1 MSRIFAFFILLF
13 ITGLALA
20 AVTPIDISQAMH
32 QSFNPPPTDYSVA
45 YLSQI
50 FGTVGN
56 VLQGMSGQ
64 MMGHLFAIFNKG
76 VMVVA
81 AIWLGYTTLTISL
94 RGAQEGSFMGQNR
107 NVPVLLLRIALG
119 FALIIPSSATG
130 YSLLQDL
137 FMKIVV
143 QGVGLADYG
152 WNVALNYMQLGGA
165 LYIPPETLNNDSGM
179 ITAAITGSAA
189 SGSTLAPVTQIL
201 QDEACMVESDRWET
215 QMLAYQ
221 PKTTSGGSL
230 LSWVRNQAGE
240 TNLVGPYHPVLD
252 RKNGMIYFP
261 GVGNSSSDKITKDN
275 AKCGYVTSYFA
286 TQFPSYTTEHS
297 GYSNQQYQAMQTYS
311 WGALEQLVNGLLPAA
326 KLYTDKIYSAFPD
339 SYSDCTKNTTCI
351 SVQQEI
357 NNDVFS
363 AILGYANLIT
373 PYQKIVENNAG
384 NSNFG
389 FIDTA
394 KQEGW
399 IMAGSFFWAIEQA
412 NQHSS
417 TISISNLFPVVTP
430 ANKNIFDFNVNP
442 FPSSFLDAAADYVK
456 ASASD
461 LSVLWSTYVA
471 TQTNASAQSAAGN
484 FSTGNSFVDIIL
496 SMLTQNMSGV
506 NSYFILGT
514 SSYNPIVA
522 LMHEGHLMLQIAI
535 GIWLYALLAS
545 VAIGLVV
552 GICQS
557 TSPGPTAYHG
567 LLVWAK
573 AIVSAIC
580 LALIVPGFILSYY
593 VPIYPFAVFMFA
605 AVGWMA
611 LVIEGVAAAP
621 LVCMGLTHPENHDF
635 LGSSQQALMLVLSI
649 FVRPILMVIG
659 LIVAMI
665 VSFVAFRMLGSG
677 YSIVFSDL
685 FSSSANYSLLGAL
698 ASFSPVNII
707 LALFTMLMM
716 YVIFGFM
723 SMQIIEQ
730 SYKLIYQLPNNV
742 TQWIGGPQTGQ
753 DFGQMAA
760 GLQGVV
766 SGTGSQVSSA
776 QQQAGQATQH
786 GRERAEDKQEKGKAQ
801 ESAISGESK
810 EK

>member
-1 MSRIFAFFILLF
+1 MSKIFAFFILLF
-13 ITGLALA
+13 TTGLALA
-20 AVTPIDISQAMH
+20 AATPIDISQAMH
-32 QSFNPPPTDYSVA
+32 QSFTPPPTDYSVA

-152 WNVALNYMQLGGA
+152 WNAALSYMQLGGS
-165 LYIPPETLNNDSGM
+165 LYIPPDTLNNDSGM

-189 SGSTLAPVTQIL
+189 SGNTLAPVTQIF
-201 QDEACMVESDRWET
+201 QDEVCMIKGEKWQKQMNANKPQTQSSGLFESVD
-215 QMLAYQ
+215 
-221 PKTTSGGSL
+221 S
-230 LSWVRNQAGE
+230 
-240 TNLVGPYHPVLD
+240 LVGLGSNHSVLD

-261 GVGNSSSDKITKDN
+261 GIGNSSSDKITKKN
-275 AKCGYVTSYFA
+275 AQCGYVTSYFA
-286 TQFPSYTTEHS
+286 AESTVT
-297 GYSNQQYQAMQTYS
+297 GYSDQQTQAMQMYS
-311 WGALEQLVNGLLPAA
+311 WEALEQLVSGLLPAA
-326 KLYTDKIYSAFPD
+326 KLYVDKIYS
-339 SYSDCTKNTTCI
+339 STYSDCTQNATCA
-351 SVQQEI
+351 SAQKEM
-357 NNDVFS
+357 NNEVFT

-373 PYQKIVENNAG
+373 PYQKILQDNAG
-384 NSNFG
+384 NSDSG

-399 IMAGSFFWAIEQA
+399 IMAGSFFWAIEQM

-417 TISISNLFPVVTP
+417 MISISNLFPIAKAPLSFSNFMELTP
-430 ANKNIFDFNVNP
+430 LP
-442 FPSSFLDAAADYVK
+442 ETLLPDAGIYVK
-456 ASASD
+456 NSASD

-496 SMLTQNMSGV
+496 SILTQNMSGV

-535 GIWLYALLAS
+535 GIWLYALIAS
-545 VAIGLVV
+545 VAIGLIV

-573 AIVSAIC
+573 TIVSAIC

-677 YSIVFSDL
+677 FGIVFSDL
-685 FSSSANYSLLGAL
+685 FSSANSGSLLDAL
-698 ASFSPVNII
+698 TSLSPVNII

-801 ESAISGESK
+801 ESTISAEGTDGDSTKNSTE
-810 EK
+810 